1 MTHETPISH
10 STYLPDIIQLLK
22 YSLNSLDIL
31 GFAIAAIHVHT
42 AIETLEVESGASKM
56 PTVLNP
62 TGCAEFVQLDS
73 MAERLFA

>member
-42 AIETLEVESGASKM
+42 AIETLEVESGVSKM
-56 PTVLNP
+56 PTALNP
-62 TGCAEFVQLDS
+62 TGCAEFVRLDR